1 MIVAIDGT
9 VSSGKSTIARKLAHK
24 IGFTYVNTGAIYR
37 AITVKILD
45 RCMQNASEEELV
57 KLAKNSKIEMQMD
70 NGGRL
75 VVKLDDNDVSNVIN
89 TPLISQNVATFAKIK
104 GIREV
109 AKKLQKNIATNNDSI
124 VEGRDIGTVVFP
136 NAELKIFMT
145 ASVDVRAQRRMND
158 YIKMGKTCSFED
170 VKTEITNRDKEDME
184 REISPLKPSNDAVIY
199 YNDGNDIEKVLEEL
213 SKMVFDVKFAQ
224 EN

>member
-9 VSSGKSTIARKLAHK
+9 VSSGKSTIARRLAHK

-37 AITVKILD
+37 AITIKIINSK
-45 RCMQNASEEELV
+45 MENASEESLV
-57 KLAKNSKIEMQMD
+57 NLAKNSKIEMSMD
-70 NGGRL
+70 KNGKL
-75 VVKLDDNDVSNVIN
+75 VIFLDGVDVSDVIN
-89 TPLISQNVATFAKIK
+89 TPIISQNVATFAKIK

-109 AKKLQKNIATNNDSI
+109 AKQLQKSIATSGDSI

-145 ASVDVRAQRRMND
+145 AQVEVRAKRRLND
-158 YIKMGKTCSFED
+158 YIKMGKNFTLAEVMD
-170 VKTEITNRDKEDME
+170 EITARDKADME
-184 REISPLKPSNDAVIY
+184 REISPLKPSEDAIIY
-199 YNDGNDIEKVLEEL
+199 YNDGNDIEKVLTEL
-213 SKMVFDVKFAQ
+213 TKMVFDVKYAQ